1 MASLNTFIDVN
12 ITIFIIVFIFW
23 SLVILIRVWLF
34 VFGITGVEERI
45 IKSVEERD
53 IFAYVL
59 LIIPILMF
67 IATIYLNLI
76 LYLLIWIFIFWMIII
91 LFVPEIILIPIP
103 FIPFI
108 IPVPLKRPILEY
120 VPPFKALTDRGILPL
135 MRRVIFRIFG
145 EENLKNKFN
154 LTITDIYGFLF
165 EELKK
170 ILERILLN
178 NQSSNLQDPG
188 NQNLNK
194 DIQDD
199 EYKVKTIDDYNKETD
214 PAYNNYEYKENQ
226 EVMDLINEELELCL
240 ISKKSF
246 ETPDNNNLLQSVSDM
261 NNYFECYSKSIKS
274 YIDSKI

>member
-34 VFGITGVEERI
+34 VFGITGVEERV

-53 IFAYVL
+53 IFAYIL

-76 LYLLIWIFIFWMIII
+76 LYLLLWIFIFWMIII

-120 VPPFKALTDRGILPL
+120 VPPFKALTERGILPL
-135 MRRVIFRIFG
+135 MRTVIFRIFG

-170 ILERILLN
+170 ILERVLLN

-188 NQNLNK
+188 NQNFNK

-246 ETPDNNNLLQSVSDM
+246 ETPDNNNLLQGVSDM